1 MIKALRQ
8 INALEWIRGGS
19 ADSLYF
25 TSFHRGYLLIT
36 ALMPLNVQLS

>member
-19 ADSLYF
+19 ADSLYS
-25 TSFHRGYLLIT
+25 TSFYRGYFSTIV
-36 ALMPLNVQLS
+36 AILNGVS